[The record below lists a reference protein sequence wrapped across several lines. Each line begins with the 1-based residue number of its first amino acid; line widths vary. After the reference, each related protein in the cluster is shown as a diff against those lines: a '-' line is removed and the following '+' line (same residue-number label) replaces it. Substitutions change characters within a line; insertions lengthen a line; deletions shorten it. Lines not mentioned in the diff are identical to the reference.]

1 MCISWLIDYLMNLKL
16 NNIEFALPRYDF
28 FPYMR
33 LKIITFCCIIFS
45 QLINIIVLTEYFS
58 GNLLLWVI

>member
-1 MCISWLIDYLMNLKL
+1 MCVSWLIDYLMNLKL
-16 NNIEFALPRYDF
+16 NNIEFALSRYDF